1 MAQIIKHKRGSLQS
15 LAAVTSSLQ
24 KGELIIASGS
34 SLLSSSQN
42 GSSIV
47 FAVVESGSVQA
58 VNRIMRGTGSV
69 APIFSS
75 SIYNG
80 MVDGVPY
87 YASGSQTL
95 FLLGS
100 DTNTAIDLTGNIGTF
115 SGSVAASVTSL
126 SASIAANTGIF
137 TPTSSAATVTG
148 SVYRTQNTLEI
159 TGSVRVSGTID
170 PDNVTVGIPSS
181 NAWQSGLSG
190 SYFNNFT
197 SETNVSEILR
207 FVAGLLSSSAPDASP
222 NTKTYSTYTSAATNT
237 TTGTALTGYIPQSS
251 TNTTITYLNSKG
263 FATAG
268 STLLNGVGT
277 IYTDPLYQVSY
288 TSVAAGTTTVT
299 SSADAQL
306 FGLGL
311 LSNGTPTN
319 FKVSG
324 SFTHRFKDNSTKT
337 DTATSAS
344 QNLITQTGAG
354 TTSGV
359 SLAKINT
366 ANSAVIPAA
375 YQDGKFA
382 SVLPQKIY
390 TTGSTTTSINVT
402 GYYDITAS
410 ITLASGSSGYTTP
423 ITVSAGVF
431 YSPLSTISTNV
442 PVQTSA
448 TGSTTLSYTAPTS
461 RSLSGA
467 PYLLTATYTISSSI
481 TNLFNPLYYNG
492 TVGSIALSGTGI
504 AATSGTNTVAVSAGL
519 ITTANGVFDT
529 SNTTVRATSTIPFE
543 TDVIRLNGL
552 YTFGGTAN
560 ITNIGQSSN
569 TPLTWTATMN
579 GQNYNN
585 GSAVSKVNTFDYHT
599 AGTFGQPA
607 SSGSLAYYTRAQGAD
622 TATALQESFLGENYR
637 IQLADNVLAFS
648 GTATTTS
655 AAYYNLTGN
664 DLQVKPGYLVKP
676 GGTYGY
682 WLGDPDTSKTYKYY
696 VRKFTTS
703 GTKTSMTL
711 NLGQTLVN
719 WGTTTNN
726 AIGALILFES
736 SATGVYG
743 AGNARLFDPSDLL
756 TNFVG
761 SKTANTDGQNPFGSA
776 FQLYGNTGGSLSTT
790 TYTIPLRNGDG
801 MSLNATYTNIYVI
814 VRYKGDPTPVT
825 SITTTFS

>member
-1 MAQIIKHKRGSLQS
+1 MAQIIKHRRGSLERLS
-15 LAAVTSSLQ
+15 TITGSLQ
-24 KGELIIASGS
+24 KGEIVIASGS
-34 SLLSSSQN
+34 SNITSSN

-47 FAVVESGSVQA
+47 FATVESGSVRA
-58 VNRIMRGTGSV
+58 INRVLRGTNAPNVFSGST
-69 APIFSS
+69 
-75 SIYNG
+75 YNG
-80 MVDGVPY
+80 LVDGVPY

-95 FLLGS
+95 YLLGS
-100 DTNTAIDLTGNIGTF
+100 DRNEAIDLTGNIGTF

-181 NAWQSGLSG
+181 NAWQSNLNG

-222 NTKTYSTYTSAATNT
+222 NTRTYSTTTDAATNT
-237 TTGTALTGYIPQSS
+237 TTGTALTGRIPQTS
-251 TNTTITYLNSKG
+251 TNTTITYLSDKG
-263 FATAG
+263 FAAAG
-268 STLLNGVGT
+268 STIFSGVT
-277 IYTDPLYQVSY
+277 PIYTDSNYQVSY
-288 TSVAAGTTTVT
+288 TSVAAGTTVVT

-311 LSNGTPTN
+311 LSNGTPTS

-324 SFTHRFKDNSTKT
+324 SVTHRFKDNSTKT
-337 DTATSAS
+337 DTLISSS

-354 TTSGV
+354 TTNGV
-359 SLAKINT
+359 TLAKINT

-390 TTGSTTTSINVT
+390 VTGSTSTVNVT

-410 ITLASGSSGYTTP
+410 ISIASGSSGYTSPT
-423 ITVSAGVF
+423 IVTEGIF
-431 YSPLSTISTNV
+431 YAPLTQIATNV
-442 PVQTSA
+442 PAQT
-448 TGSTTLSYTAPTS
+448 TTTSSVTLTYLTAVS

-467 PYLLTATYTISSSI
+467 PYLSGSTYSVSSSI
-481 TNLFNPLYYNG
+481 SGVFAPLFLNG
-492 TVGSIALSGTGI
+492 TNAQLTLSGTGM
-504 AATSGTNTVAVSAGL
+504 ATTSGNNALATSNGTISN
-519 ITTANGVFDT
+519 ANVVYDSTGV
-529 SNTTVRATSTIPFE
+529 TVRSTATIPYE
-543 TDVIRLNGL
+543 TDIVKLNGL
-552 YTFGGTAN
+552 YTLNGAN
-560 ITNIGQSSN
+560 ITNIGQTSF
-569 TPLTWTATMN
+569 TPTTFTV
-579 GQNYNN
+579 
-585 GSAVSKVNTFDYHT
+585 SAVGYDYAGAADTYTNTLSYHV

-607 SSGSLAYYTRAQGAD
+607 GSGSLAYFTRTQGAD
-622 TATALQESFLGENYR
+622 TSTALIESFTGENYR
-637 IQLADNVLAFS
+637 IQLADNVLAFG
-648 GTATTTS
+648 GTAWTTTFALNQLS
-655 AAYYNLTGN
+655 GN

-682 WLGDPDTSKTYKYY
+682 WLGDPDTSKTNKYY
-696 VRKFTTS
+696 IRKFTTS
-703 GTKTSMTL
+703 GVKTSMTL
-711 NLGQTLVN
+711 NLGQALVN

-736 SATGVYG
+736 SGTNVYG
-743 AGNARLFDPSDLL
+743 AGNARLFDPSDL
-756 TNFVG
+756 TSNFVA
-761 SKTANTDGQNPFGSA
+761 SRTAGADGLNPFGA
-776 FQLYGNTGGSLSTT
+776 NFQQYGNTGGSLATT
-790 TYTIPLRNGDG
+790 TYTIPLRSADG
-801 MSLNATYTNIYVI
+801 MNLNATYTNIYVI

>member
-42 GSSIV
+42 GSSII

-69 APIFSS
+69 APIFSA

-100 DTNTAIDLTGNIGTF
+100 DRNTAIDLTGNIGVF

-222 NTKTYSTYTSAATNT
+222 NTKTYSTVTDAATNT

-268 STLLNGVGT
+268 STIFTGIT
-277 IYTDPLYQVSY
+277 PIYTQDTYQVSY
-288 TSVAAGTTTVT
+288 TSTAGGSTIVS

-324 SFTHRFKDNSTKT
+324 SVTHRFKDNSTKT
-337 DTATSAS
+337 DTLISSS
-344 QNLITQTGAG
+344 QNLVTQTGAG
-354 TTSGV
+354 TTNGV
-359 SLAKINT
+359 TLAKINT

-390 TTGSTTTSINVT
+390 VTGSTSTINIS
-402 GYYDITAS
+402 GYYDVTAS
-410 ITLASGSSGYTTP
+410 ITIASGSSGYTTP
-423 ITVSAGVF
+423 IVVTEGIF
-431 YSPLSTISTNV
+431 YAPLTQIATNV

-448 TGSTTLSYTAPTS
+448 TGSTTLSYLTAVS

-467 PYLLTATYTISSSI
+467 PYLSGSTYSISSSV
-481 TNLFNPLYYNG
+481 TNLFNPLFYNG
-492 TVGSIALSGTGI
+492 TVGSIALSGTGLT
-504 AATSGTNTVAVSAGL
+504 ATSGVTSVVTSGGT
-519 ITTANGVFDT
+519 ISTANGVFDT
-529 SNTTVRATSTIPFE
+529 TNTTVRATSTIPFE
-543 TDVIRLNGL
+543 TDVVRLNGL
-552 YTFGGTAN
+552 YTFGSAN
-560 ITNIGQSSN
+560 ITNIGQTSF
-569 TPLTWTATMN
+569 TPTTWTATMN

-585 GSAVSKVNTFDYHT
+585 GTAVSKVNTFNYHN
-599 AGTFGQPA
+599 AGDFGQPA
-607 SSGSLAYYTRAQGAD
+607 SSGSLAYFTRTQGAD
-622 TATALQESFLGENYR
+622 TSTALIESFTGENYR
-637 IQLADNVLAFS
+637 IQLADNVLAFN
-648 GTATTTS
+648 GTAASTTFGLYTYTS
-655 AAYYNLTGN
+655 GN

-726 AIGALILFES
+726 AVGALILFES

-743 AGNARLFDPSDLL
+743 TGNARLFDPSDLL

-801 MSLNATYTNIYVI
+801 MALNATYTNIYVI

>member
-42 GSSIV
+42 GSSII

-69 APIFSS
+69 APIFSA

-100 DTNTAIDLTGNIGTF
+100 DTNTAIDLTGNIGVF

-222 NTKTYSTYTSAATNT
+222 NTRTYSIYTDAATNT

-268 STLLNGVGT
+268 STIFSGIT
-277 IYTDPLYQVSY
+277 PIYTQDTYQVSY
-288 TSVAAGTTTVT
+288 TSTAVGSTVV
-299 SSADAQL
+299 SSSNDAQL

-311 LSNGTPTN
+311 LSNGNPTT

-337 DTATSAS
+337 DTLISSS
-344 QNLITQTGAG
+344 QVVITQSGAG
-354 TTSGV
+354 TTNGV
-359 SLAKINT
+359 TLAKINT

-375 YQDGKFA
+375 YQDGKFL
-382 SVLPQKIY
+382 SSLPQKIY
-390 TTGSTTTSINVT
+390 VTGSTSTINIS

-410 ITLASGSSGYTTP
+410 IAIASGSSGYTTP
-423 ITVSAGVF
+423 IVVTEGIF
-431 YSPLSTISTNV
+431 YAPLTQIATNV

-448 TGSTTLSYTAPTS
+448 TGSTTLNYLTAVS

-467 PYLLTATYTISSSI
+467 PYLSGSTYSISSSI
-481 TNLFNPLYYNG
+481 TNLFNPLFYNG
-492 TVGSIALSGTGI
+492 TVGSIALSGTGLT
-504 AATSGTNTVAVSAGL
+504 ATSGVNSVVTSGGTIS
-519 ITTANGVFDT
+519 TANGVFDT
-529 SNTTVRATSTIPFE
+529 TNTTVRTTSTIPFE
-543 TDVIRLNGL
+543 TDVVRLNGL
-552 YTFGGTAN
+552 YTFGSSN
-560 ITNIGQSSN
+560 ITNIGQTSF
-569 TPLTWTATMN
+569 TPTTWTATMN
-579 GQNYNN
+579 GVNYNN
-585 GSAVSKVNTFDYHT
+585 GSSVSKVNTFNYHN
-599 AGTFGQPA
+599 AGDFGQPV
-607 SSGSLAYYTRAQGAD
+607 SSGSLAYYTRTQGAD
-622 TATALQESFLGENYR
+622 TSTALIESFTGENYR
-637 IQLADNVLAFS
+637 IALGDNVLAFN
-648 GTATTTS
+648 GTATTTTFGLYTLG
-655 AAYYNLTGN
+655 AN

-682 WLGDPDTSKTYKYY
+682 WLGNPSGASDYKYY
-696 VRKFTTS
+696 IRKFTTS

-711 NLGQTLVN
+711 NMGKTLVN
-719 WGTTTNN
+719 WGTTTNDQV
-726 AIGALILFES
+726 GALILFES
-736 SATGVYG
+736 SGTNVYG
-743 AGNARLFDPSDLL
+743 AGNARLYDPSDLL
-756 TNFVG
+756 TNFVA
-761 SKTANTDGQNPFGSA
+761 SKTANTDGQNPFGSN
-776 FQLYGNTGGSLSTT
+776 FQLYGNTGGSLAST

-801 MSLNATYTNIYVI
+801 MALNATYDEIYVI

>member
-42 GSSIV
+42 GSSII

-100 DTNTAIDLTGNIGTF
+100 DTNSAIDLTGNIGTF

-222 NTKTYSTYTSAATNT
+222 NTKTYSTVTDAATNT

-268 STLLNGVGT
+268 STIFTGIT
-277 IYTDPLYQVSY
+277 PIYTQDTYQVSY
-288 TSVAAGTTTVT
+288 TSTAAGTTVVS

-324 SFTHRFKDNSTKT
+324 SVTHRFKDNSTKT
-337 DTATSAS
+337 DTLISSS
-344 QNLITQTGAG
+344 QNLATQTGAG
-354 TTSGV
+354 TTNGV
-359 SLAKINT
+359 TLAKINT

-390 TTGSTTTSINVT
+390 VTGSTSTINIS
-402 GYYDITAS
+402 GYYDVTAS
-410 ITLASGSSGYTTP
+410 ISIASGSSAFTTP
-423 ITVSAGVF
+423 IVVTEGIF
-431 YSPLSTISTNV
+431 YAPLTQIATNV

-448 TGSTTLSYTAPTS
+448 TGSTTLAYVSATS

-467 PYLLTATYTISSSI
+467 PYLSGSTYSISSSI
-481 TNLFNPLYYNG
+481 TNLFNPLFYNG
-492 TVGSIALSGTGI
+492 TVGSIALSGTGMT
-504 AATSGTNTVAVSAGL
+504 ATSGVNSVVTSAGT
-519 ITTANGVFDT
+519 ISTANGVWD
-529 SNTTVRATSTIPFE
+529 SANTTVRTTSTIPFE
-543 TDVIRLNGL
+543 TDIIRLNGL
-552 YTFGGTAN
+552 YTFGSSN
-560 ITNIGQSSN
+560 ITNIGQTSF
-569 TPLTWTATMN
+569 TPTTWTATMN
-579 GQNYNN
+579 GVNYNN
-585 GSAVSKVNTFDYHT
+585 GSSVSKVNTFDYHT
-599 AGTFGQPA
+599 AGAFGQPV
-607 SSGSLAYYTRAQGAD
+607 SSGSLAYFTRTQGAD
-622 TATALQESFLGENYR
+622 ASTALVESFLGESYR
-637 IQLADNVLAFS
+637 IQLADNVLAFN
-648 GTATTTS
+648 GTAASTVFGLYTYTS
-655 AAYYNLTGN
+655 GN

-711 NLGQTLVN
+711 NLGQALVN

-761 SKTANTDGQNPFGSA
+761 SKTANTDGQNPFGSN
-776 FQLYGNTGGSLSTT
+776 FQLYGNTGGSLSST
-790 TYTIPLRNGDG
+790 TYTVPLRNGDG
-801 MSLNATYTNIYVI
+801 MALNATYTNIYVI

-825 SITTTFS
+825 TITTTFS